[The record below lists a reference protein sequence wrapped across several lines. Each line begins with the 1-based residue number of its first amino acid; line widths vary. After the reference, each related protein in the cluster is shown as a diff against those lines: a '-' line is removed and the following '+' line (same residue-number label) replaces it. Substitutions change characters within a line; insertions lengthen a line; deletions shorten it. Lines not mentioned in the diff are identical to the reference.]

1 MQRKN
6 YKGRKENT
14 KKFSTSEKSD
24 QGKDKRKDKPTG
36 GYKKDSYSKA
46 SKPTESGARSN
57 KPKSASNKEGI
68 RLNKYIANAGVCSRR
83 EADTFITTGLVSI
96 NGKIITELGTRV
108 MPGDEVKFS
117 GERINPEKKVYILL
131 NKPKGF
137 VTTLDDPEGRRTVME
152 LVADAC
158 DERIYPVGRLDRNTT
173 GLLLLTNDGELTKKL
188 THPSHNKK
196 KIYHVELDA
205 EISPEQIEM
214 IKDGIELEDGPIA
227 ADNISYVNDN
237 KKEIGIE
244 LHSGRNRIVRRIMEH
259 FGYNVK
265 RLDRVWFAGLTKVN
279 LPRGRWRVLSKQEII
294 RLQTGMYE

>member
-1 MQRKN
+1 MQKRN
-6 YKGRKENT
+6 YKGRRDNT
-14 KKFSTSEKSD
+14 EKSSSANRE
-24 QGKDKRKDKPTG
+24 DKYKKDKPAG
-36 GYKKDSYSKA
+36 SYKKTSSP
-46 SKPTESGARSN
+46 KPSGQKSN
-57 KPKSASNKEGI
+57 KPKSTNSSEGT

-96 NGKIITELGTRV
+96 NGKIITELGTKV
-108 MPGDEVKFS
+108 MLGDEVKFN

-152 LVADAC
+152 LVENAC
-158 DERIYPVGRLDRNTT
+158 DERVYPVGRLDRNTT
-173 GLLLLTNDGELTKKL
+173 GLLLLTNDGDLTKKL

-196 KIYHVELDA
+196 KIYHVELDS
-205 EISPEQIEM
+205 EIKPEQLEM
-214 IKDGIELEDGPIA
+214 IKDGIDLEDGPIA
-227 ADNISYVNDN
+227 VDNISYVNEN
-237 KKEIGIE
+237 TKEVGIE

-259 FGYNVK
+259 FGYRVK

-279 LPRGRWRVLSKQEII
+279 LPRGRWRHLSHQEII